1 MLERERHFV
10 NVIKQQL
17 VGSDINSL
25 DLTTVFDDK
34 DDVYVDHIHYN
45 DHGNHII
52 AKRIFRHL
60 RDMNAI

>member
-17 VGSDINSL
+17 VGSGINSL

-45 DHGNHII
+45 DHGNH
-52 AKRIFRHL
+52 KL
-60 RDMNAI
+60 PNAFFVT